1 MAMKLYFHPL
11 ASFCHKVL
19 IALYEN
25 DLPFEPVVVD
35 LGDEASREAFRQVWP
50 PLKFPVLVDEARQA
64 TVAESATVIDYLD
77 SFANPATPM
86 VPRNPDL
93 AWRTRMWNRL
103 FDDMLQL
110 PMQKVVLDALRPA
123 GSRDAFG
130 VEQAKKDIRTA
141 YAFMEERWP
150 QTGWAIG
157 PDFTLADCSAV
168 PALFYADTICPLGE
182 DSPRLSAYF
191 LRLKERASV
200 ARVLREAEPYFGMF
214 PLDQKPVR

>member
-1 MAMKLYFHPL
+1 MTLKLYFHPL

-25 DLPFEPVVVD
+25 ALPFEPVIVD
-35 LGDEASREAFRQVWP
+35 LGNETSREAFRKVWP
-50 PLKFPVLVDEARQA
+50 PLKFPVLVDEAQQV

-77 SFANPATPM
+77 SFANPARPLI
-86 VPRNPDL
+86 PRDPDL
-93 AWRTRMWNRL
+93 AWQARMWDRL

-123 GSRDAFG
+123 DSRDPFG
-130 VEQAKKDIRTA
+130 VKQAKDEIRTA

-150 QTGWAIG
+150 QNGWAVG

-168 PALFYADTICPLGE
+168 PALFYADTISPLGE
-182 DSPRLSAYF
+182 DFPRLRAYF
-191 LRLKERASV
+191 QRLKQRPSV
-200 ARVLREAEPYFGMF
+200 ARVLREAEPYFPMF
-214 PLDQKPVR
+214 PLDPKPVL